1 MAKKNIEVIPG
12 DSIAIIEE
20 FNAGKGTYIDKG
32 NIRANQLGKTEI
44 DKENYS
50 IKVNNLHKN
59 KNIIRK
65 NDLII
70 GKVEVVQ
77 PSLIA
82 IKIEYVNEIL
92 TSSGLSGLILKAN
105 QGFERGRKRTL
116 CKSGDRVR
124 AKVVSASNS
133 VISLTMEP
141 IECGVLFTSCSICGE
156 KVIRTRDRVKCV
168 ECGFNDER
176 KLADDFDN

>member
-1 MAKKNIEVIPG
+1 MVKKNIEVIPG

-82 IKIEYVNEIL
+82 IKIEYVNNVK
-92 TSSGLSGLILKAN
+92 T
-105 QGFERGRKRTL
+105 
-116 CKSGDRVR
+116 
-124 AKVVSASNS
+124 AKIFIDQNKYRNVV
-133 VISLTMEP
+133 LY
-141 IECGVLFTSCSICGE
+141 
-156 KVIRTRDRVKCV
+156 
-168 ECGFNDER
+168 
-176 KLADDFDN
+176 

>member
-1 MAKKNIEVIPG
+1 ME
-12 DSIAIIEE
+12 
-20 FNAGKGTYIDKG
+20 T
-32 NIRANQLGKTEI
+32 
-44 DKENYS
+44 
-50 IKVNNLHKN
+50 
-59 KNIIRK
+59 
-65 NDLII
+65 
-70 GKVEVVQ
+70 VQ

-141 IECGVLFTSCSICGE
+141 RECGVLFTSCSICGE